1 MAKLSGNVALA
12 ERGDRTLNI
21 IINALLVTFSVVI
34 IYPLWFVLIASVSN
48 PAAINAGKVII
59 WPVDFTWAGYTD
71 MFNNKLLWVG
81 YANTLGY
88 AVVGTAWSLLK
99 NVPVAYALS
108 RRDLPG
114 RKWIT
119 LFFMLTMYF
128 GGGMVPTF
136 VLISNIGWYGSPAAI
151 LFAGGVAAYH
161 VVLTRS
167 YFMSNVPESLF
178 DAARID
184 GCSYTRFFIKV
195 VLPLS
200 GSIIAILVLFNV
212 QSYWNE
218 YLSASMYLPDRKY
231 WTLQQAVRDITSNAT
246 TAQLPDNA
254 TDDEI
259 AAFEEAMRKKMLIR
273 YSVVIVSAIPM
284 IIIYPFVQK
293 HFVKGVMVGA
303 VKG

>member
-1 MAKLSGNVALA
+1 MAKLTGNVALA

-21 IINALLVTFSVVI
+21 IINVLLVTFSVI
-34 IYPLWFVLIASVSN
+34 IMYPLWFVLIASVSS
-48 PAAINAGKVII
+48 PAAINAGKVIF
-59 WPVDFTWAGYTD
+59 WPVEFTWAGYTD
-71 MFNNKLLWVG
+71 MFNNELLWTG
-81 YANTLGY
+81 YANTLIY
-88 AVVGTAWSLLK
+88 AVIGTVWSLLK
-99 NVPVAYALS
+99 NVPAAYALS

-119 LFFMLTMYF
+119 MFIMLTMYF

-151 LFAGGVAAYH
+151 LFTSGMSAYY

-167 YFMSNVPESLF
+167 YFMSNISDSLF

-184 GCSYTRFFIKV
+184 GCGYTRFFLKV

-200 GSIIAILVLFNV
+200 GSIIAILVLFSV
-212 QSYWNE
+212 QGYWNE
-218 YLSASMYLPDRKY
+218 YLNAQMYLPDRKY
-231 WTLQQAVRDITSNAT
+231 WTLQQAVRIITSNAT
-246 TAQLPDNA
+246 TAQLPENA
-254 TDDEI
+254 TQEEYE
-259 AAFEEAMRKKMLIR
+259 AFEEAMRKKMLIK